1 VINTSVF
8 KDWIFTLPWRM
19 QSVLTSSLR
28 GCDGVGKDDP
38 SKFITRGIRSVVL
51 NDADPSN
58 SFITKGGV
66 PDAKMVKAF
75 LWDLDGYP
83 MHFIMHT
90 AHAAEIIGYK
100 HPHKKHRDWWLK
112 FYKKV
117 VVGLQSRGRGT
128 TRRAPRAHRCRAA
141 APGESPAIGD
151 EVGRRHRHLP
161 RWTRA

>member
-1 VINTSVF
+1 
-8 KDWIFTLPWRM
+8 
-19 QSVLTSSLR
+19 
-28 GCDGVGKDDP
+28 
-38 SKFITRGIRSVVL
+38 VVL

-117 VVGLQSRGRGT
+117 VVGLHLNPEAEEQLDVRLGHTDVELPRLEKVLQSETKWDAGTGTSHGGRGRSWG
-128 TRRAPRAHRCRAA
+128 
-141 APGESPAIGD
+141 GSS
-151 EVGRRHRHLP
+151 
-161 RWTRA
+161 